1 MHVRSSVRDSQVCM
15 DHIYGTS
22 DFHGVCK
29 SGDGCIDIDIDIDN
43 RYRYRYTDTVQSL
56 SVDLLILGFIV

>member
-29 SGDGCIDIDIDIDN
+29 SGDGCIDN